1 MEPLILVVEDDAD
14 ERATL
19 CKILNREG
27 YSTREAENGKKA
39 LSILRQND
47 ISIVITD
54 MVMPMMD
61 GIELLQAI
69 RVIQP
74 YMPVILVTG
83 YATIETG
90 VQAMKEGAH
99 DYIVKPFTRR
109 DIIKTIEQAMRMR
122 TLMVENLN
130 LKTQLETQKEYR
142 LVIGDNYAMKQ
153 VSDLIEQVADSQS
166 AVLISGETGTGKEL
180 VARAIHYNSSR
191 RDKPFISVNCGAM
204 PEGLIENELFGHE
217 KGSYTGATGQQK
229 GKFERADGGTIF
241 LDEVGELTPIAQVKL
256 LRVLQEG
263 EFDRIGGIK
272 TLRVDARVIAAT
284 NCSLEELVETG
295 EFREDL
301 FYRLNVVDIKL
312 PPLRERREDIPLL
325 AHHFVSK
332 YSKREKKNIAGIS
345 EKAMYALM
353 AYSWAGNVRELE
365 NVIQRAIVLSKSD
378 VIDVDVLPERLLKN
392 NAPTG
397 SVTIPLGVPMS
408 EVENLII
415 TKTLEITKGNK
426 DLSAQILGLSRRTI
440 YRKLDSMQPKPSF
453 GIESQ
458 SEEN

>member
-284 NCSLEELVETG
+284 NCSLEELVE
-295 EFREDL
+295 
-301 FYRLNVVDIKL
+301 
-312 PPLRERREDIPLL
+312 
-325 AHHFVSK
+325 
-332 YSKREKKNIAGIS
+332 
-345 EKAMYALM
+345 
-353 AYSWAGNVRELE
+353 
-365 NVIQRAIVLSKSD
+365 
-378 VIDVDVLPERLLKN
+378 
-392 NAPTG
+392 
-397 SVTIPLGVPMS
+397 
-408 EVENLII
+408 
-415 TKTLEITKGNK
+415 
-426 DLSAQILGLSRRTI
+426 
-440 YRKLDSMQPKPSF
+440 
-453 GIESQ
+453 
-458 SEEN
+458 